1 MKKVSNYSIL
11 RVPRFASNRVKPPK
25 SIDRL
30 VTEVAAW
37 QQRRNQQRKTID
49 WTFTREK
56 ADKKLA
62 KYYVA

>member
-1 MKKVSNYSIL
+1 
-11 RVPRFASNRVKPPK
+11 
-25 SIDRL
+25 
-30 VTEVAAW
+30 VAAW
-37 QQRRNQQRKTID
+37 QKRRNQQRKTID